1 MNILHHKSY
10 HVYNKKNIE
19 KVKRDEAEAEKQE
32 KEKQDRITLA
42 ESEARLDLLRK
53 KANVK
58 LPNDQVTNPVQ
69 HINLFEHAVV
79 KGNPEHEAELQEEKE
94 KWNKQITMY
103 LGHGA
108 KKEDDPWYAKKDD
121 KAVKYKDTTTFKS
134 KHKDKKIYKKG
145 PIKLI
150 EDPLELIKTQLQE
163 REKRERKL
171 ERKFRPKK
179 PSPSPKS
186 KSKSSSS
193 PSIEALRAKRLERE
207 NNEKFRLKQLYLD
220 PEQDTEC
227 VDERKRSYNSQF
239 NRQETEQAHN
249 KRRR

>member
-32 KEKQDRITLA
+32 KQKQDRITLA

-53 KANVK
+53 KANAN
-58 LPNDQVTNPVQ
+58 LPNDQVTKPVQ

-79 KGNPEHEAELQEEKE
+79 KGNPEHEAELEEEKE

-121 KAVKYKDTTTFKS
+121 KAVKYKDITTFKN
-134 KHKDKKIYKKG
+134 KHKDKKKYKKG
-145 PIKLI
+145 PIKLQ
-150 EDPLELIKTQLQE
+150 EDPLDLIKTQLKAREKQE
-163 REKRERKL
+163 RKSERKYRS
-171 ERKFRPKK
+171 EKITAP
-179 PSPSPKS
+179 
-186 KSKSSSS
+186 SSSS
-193 PSIEALRAKRLERE
+193 SSSTSPSSIEALRAKRLERE
-207 NNEKFRLKQLYLD
+207 KNEKFRLKQLYLD
-220 PEQDTEC
+220 SDQDTESL
-227 VDERKRSYNSQF
+227 DERKRSYNSQF
-239 NRQETEQAHN
+239 NRDETEQAH